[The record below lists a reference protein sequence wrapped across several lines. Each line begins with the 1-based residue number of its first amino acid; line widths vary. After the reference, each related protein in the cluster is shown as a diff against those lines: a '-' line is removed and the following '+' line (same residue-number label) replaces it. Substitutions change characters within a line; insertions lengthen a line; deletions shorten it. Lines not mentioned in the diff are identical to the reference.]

1 MSTTVAEMTV
11 NELKELISA
20 VIEEKLSELISE
32 DRLEINEQLHYRL
45 LEQKK
50 RVDDGERGVSLDDV
64 LGDLGLN

>member
-1 MSTTVAEMTV
+1 MTV

>member
-1 MSTTVAEMTV
+1 MTV

-32 DRLEINEQLHYRL
+32 DRLEINEQLHCRL